1 MKCTVWISNAKEL
14 DEICDEGNSLIRF
27 TGLSWDEATPLIQA
41 AFGQG
46 YLCIMDNEEAEA

>member
-27 TGLSWDEATPLIQA
+27 TGLSWGEATPLIQA